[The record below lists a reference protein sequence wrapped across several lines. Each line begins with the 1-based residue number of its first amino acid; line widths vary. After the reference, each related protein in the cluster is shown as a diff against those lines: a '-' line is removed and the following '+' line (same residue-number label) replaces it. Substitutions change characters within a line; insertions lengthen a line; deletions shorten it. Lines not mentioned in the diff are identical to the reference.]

1 MRFLNFIL
9 PVALF
14 NTAFIFSADAHTL
27 YVGKDQHIQT
37 VQQALQ
43 LAQNGDTIIVY
54 PGLYREKNIVI
65 KKPVYLKGIG
75 FPIVDGER
83 KYEIFNVQSSNVTI
97 EGFKLVNSGIS
108 DVYEIAAVKIIN
120 AKNVIV
126 RNNKIEN
133 NFFGIYAQYS
143 RQCSFIGNIIHS
155 DSKIS
160 YQTGNAIH
168 CFKCDS
174 MMISFNSV
182 SGHRDGIYFEFVTH
196 SLIRQNISEKNM
208 RYGLHFMTS
217 HFNTYIADTF
227 RNNGAGV
234 AVMYT
239 HNVRMLNN
247 VFEMNTGDASYGLL
261 LKEIT
266 DSYIHGNK
274 FIKNTAAIYMESGT
288 RLQISDNTFSNNGWA
303 IRIEASCVDDTI
315 THNNFL
321 GNTFDV
327 STNGTLV
334 LNNFDHNYW
343 DKYEGYDLNK
353 DKTGDIPYRPVSLYS
368 MIAEKNPSAMMLFRS
383 FMVTLFDK
391 TEKIL
396 PGIIPENLKDNAPL
410 MKPVSL

>member
-1 MRFLNFIL
+1 MKFLKFIL
-9 PVALF
+9 FVA
-14 NTAFIFSADAHTL
+14 AYVVFIFSASAHTL
-27 YVGKDQHIQT
+27 YTGKNQRIQT
-37 VQQALQ
+37 IQQALQ
-43 LAQNGDTIIVY
+43 LAQSGDTIIVS
-54 PGLYREKNIVI
+54 PGLYKEKNLII
-65 KKPVYLKGIG
+65 KKPVYLKGID
-75 FPIVDGER
+75 FPVLDGEK
-83 KYEIFNVQSSNVTI
+83 KYEILNIQSNNVTI
-97 EGFKLVNSGIS
+97 EGFKLANSGMS
-108 DVYEIAAVKIIN
+108 DVYEVSAIKIIN
-120 AKNVIV
+120 AKNVVI
-126 RNNKIEN
+126 RNNKLEN

-143 RQCSFIGNIIHS
+143 RQCSFTGNTVFS
-155 DSKIS
+155 ASKIS

-174 MMISFNSV
+174 MVIAFNHV
-182 SGHRDGIYFEFVTH
+182 GGHRDGIYFEFVTH
-196 SLIRQNISEKNM
+196 STIRQNTSEKNM
-208 RYGLHFMTS
+208 RYGLHFMSS
-217 HFNTYIADTF
+217 HFNTYIANIF

-247 VFEMNTGDASYGLL
+247 TFEMNTGEASYGLL

-266 DSYIHGNK
+266 DSYIQGNK

-288 RLQISDNTFSNNGWA
+288 RLQIKGNSFKNNGWA
-303 IRIEASCVDDTI
+303 IRIEASCIDDTI

-334 LNNFDHNYW
+334 LNNFDNNYW
-343 DKYEGYDLNK
+343 DKYEGYDLDK
-353 DKTGDIPYRPVSLYS
+353 DRTGDVPYRPVSLYS

-383 FMVTLFDK
+383 FMVALFDK

-410 MKPVSL
+410 MKPFLL